1 MSAEHSQR
9 WGCLVPQTKDV
20 KAQWEQ
26 LWGHNTDHKAGTDM
40 ATPAQTHG
48 HTEGGQG
55 KLYVPVAFG
64 KMSHDQALVWGWL
77 LPAPGE
83 LWWGVHV
90 LGVQMCM

>member
-55 KLYVPVAFG
+55 KL
-64 KMSHDQALVWGWL
+64 
-77 LPAPGE
+77 
-83 LWWGVHV
+83 
-90 LGVQMCM
+90 